1 MARLGLDPEAMAALQ
16 KQLQV
21 DAGTI
26 TSLTKKLDGL
36 LRAAWWEGSDATKF
50 RAEWDGAHRAQLAKV
65 AAALDAAA
73 QAVAANVN
81 QQRQASGA

>member
-1 MARLGLDPEAMAALQ
+1 MAKLGLDPEAMAALQ
-16 KQLQV
+16 KQLQA
-21 DAGTI
+21 DAATI

-50 RAEWDGAHRAQLAKV
+50 RAEWDGTHRAQLARV
-65 AAALDAAA
+65 ATALDAAA
-73 QAVAANVN
+73 NAVATNVN

>member
-1 MARLGLDPEAMAALQ
+1 MAKLGLDPEAMAALQ
-16 KQLQV
+16 KHMQA
-21 DAGTI
+21 DAGSI

-50 RAEWDGAHRAQLAKV
+50 RSEWDGNHKAQLARV
-65 AAALDAAA
+65 AAALEAAA
-73 QAVAANVN
+73 QAVGTNIA